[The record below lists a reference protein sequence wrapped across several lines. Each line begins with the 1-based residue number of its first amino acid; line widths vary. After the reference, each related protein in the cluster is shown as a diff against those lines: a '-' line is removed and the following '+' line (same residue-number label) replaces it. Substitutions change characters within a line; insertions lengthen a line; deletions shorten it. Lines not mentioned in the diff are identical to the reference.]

1 MDQMNLFTINSEHQT
16 FNYICDTLGC
26 ENNIPAW
33 PDLFGTAI
41 SKYLKDNNIPTIRT
55 LSLFS
60 GAGGLD
66 IGFHDVGFDII
77 ESVEIENKF
86 CQTLELNSGEGKRFE
101 HSKVNC
107 IDIREF
113 SAEHLGKI
121 DFIIGGPPCQTF
133 SAAGRRAN
141 GVLGTTDARGVL
153 FREYVRLLQELSP
166 IGFLFENVY
175 GIIGAQGGEPWAEIL
190 KSFSDVGYKLFY
202 RIVDA
207 ADYGVP
213 QHRERLNSLV

>member
-1 MDQMNLFTINSEHQT
+1 MAQMNLFTINSEHQT
-16 FNYICDTLGC
+16 FNDICDALGC
-26 ENNIPAW
+26 ENNVPAW
-33 PDLFGTAI
+33 PDLFGNSIRA
-41 SKYLKDNNIPTIRT
+41 YLDSNNIEKIRT

-66 IGFHDVGFDII
+66 IGFHDVGFEII
-77 ESVEIENKF
+77 ESVEIESKF
-86 CQTLELNSGEGKRFE
+86 CQTLMLNSGEGKRFE

-107 IDIREF
+107 IDIKEYK
-113 SAEHLGKI
+113 SDHLGRI

-166 IGFLFENVY
+166 IGFL
-175 GIIGAQGGEPWAEIL
+175 L
-190 KSFSDVGYKLFY
+190 KMYMEL
-202 RIVDA
+202 
-207 ADYGVP
+207 
-213 QHRERLNSLV
+213 